1 MARNPKNLTAASIA
15 KEIAHRL
22 DGMEALF
29 DGPIEDQDDDFEIDQ
44 THVLLEDTIVLQG
57 ITTDYRGI
65 RIVLT
70 VGDIQIEEAEERE

>member
-15 KEIAHRL
+15 KEIASRL

-70 VGDIQIEEAEERE
+70 VGDIQIEETEERE